1 MALTPGAVAG
11 LLQASL
17 AGAGVLGT
25 AAPQVAAAV
34 ASGFVSYVTS
44 SPTVQTA
51 DVGTLGA
58 GVGNGVGLIVTPG
71 AISGPLSGFLAGAG
85 ILGVVKD
92 AVAAAIGSA
101 LSSALSTAQILTTH
115 PGTGVG
121 TGTVVTV
128 IPVPSASVPLM
139 VAAFSGLTGVYSA
152 PFAAAVAQAVDAALP
167 TAKGLV
173 AITGPSSPY
182 PGGGTGVGK
191 IL

>member
-17 AGAGVLGT
+17 AGASVLGT
-25 AAPQVAAAV
+25 AAPQLAASIA
-34 ASGFVSYVTS
+34 AGFVSYVTS
-44 SPTVQTA
+44 APTVQTA

-58 GVGNGVGLIVTPG
+58 GVGNGVGLIVSPG
-71 AISGPLSGFLAGAG
+71 AISGPLSGFFIANG
-85 ILGVVKD
+85 IAGVVKD

-101 LSSALSTAQILTTH
+101 LSTALASAQILTTH

-121 TGTVVTV
+121 TGTVLTV
-128 IPVPSASVPLM
+128 IPVPGASVPAM
-139 VAAFSGLTGVYSA
+139 VAAFSGLLGTSSA
-152 PFAAAVAQAVDAALP
+152 AFATSVAQAVDAALP
-167 TAKGLV
+167 TARGVV